1 MIKKSSGITL
11 KISEIEDIV
20 KVIKSIENREI
31 LLTGTTRKI
40 TSQEDKFIKF
50 SLAIDNSCLP
60 LIKNVRTLLF
70 CYH

>member
-11 KISEIEDIV
+11 TISEMKDIV

-40 TSQEDKFIKF
+40 TSQEEKFLNF
-50 SLAIDNSCLP
+50 LWP
-60 LIKNVRTLLF
+60 LTAV
-70 CYH
+70 YH